1 MQKTANN
8 FSDAVRTVV
17 RNIPQGRTMSYG
29 EVATLAGNPRAARA
43 VARLMSLN
51 YDTDIPCH
59 RVICANGAVG
69 GYNKGGTSRKKEILL
84 KEGVILK

>member
-1 MQKTANN
+1 
-8 FSDAVRTVV
+8 
-17 RNIPQGRTMSYG
+17 MSYG

-59 RVICANGAVG
+59 RVICANGELS
-69 GYNKGGTSRKKEILL
+69 GYNRGGTGVKRRILL
-84 KEGVILK
+84 SEGALTTVQRT